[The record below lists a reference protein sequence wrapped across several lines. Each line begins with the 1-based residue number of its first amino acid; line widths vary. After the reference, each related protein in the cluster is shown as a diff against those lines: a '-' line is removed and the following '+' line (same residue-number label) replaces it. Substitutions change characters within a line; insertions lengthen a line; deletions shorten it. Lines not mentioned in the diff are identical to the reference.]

1 MEATLFL
8 IGCCSLVNC
17 VYGEMDLLGTRISR
31 YAVNSTIDLRFLS
44 TVVTVDFVN
53 SDNCSRVVGFSMQL
67 PLDAR
72 VSKMNMNSSTN
83 CKLEGEVKGEKQAE
97 AEFEQQ
103 ASQGQ
108 TAALLQAYDS
118 ANYGVQVSIPPLGA
132 TRLEI
137 TFEELLRRANSQIS
151 FQLPVSPG
159 VPVDHLVVDIV
170 VKDPWSGVLELVVF
184 NETNDK
190 KVLIEKPIYD
200 VPIRIAASQVNIT
213 YDSILDGPNPEI
225 ELPEIDIIDDV
236 EFIFEIAFFENEST
250 KKYATAHYEAKNVS
264 KETSHRLPALV
275 RAFYDTGP
283 IPGGALLIPD
293 MSRTCFTHLFNPGT
307 MQSTKPLPRNFV
319 FVIDVSGS
327 MFMNKLNDAKGAFE
341 KIIQKLNDDVD
352 HVAIHAFSNE
362 GVESFWGPEKIN
374 SENKIKAI
382 AYVNDLETVG
392 GTNLNGA
399 YIEGIKRANKMQK
412 NSTNDTDDPFVPI
425 VIILTDGQ
433 ASTGTTNS
441 VTISREVRAAN
452 AEVNAKIYAISF
464 GEGADY
470 NLLSGLSIQNNGIVV
485 KIYDGYGDAETQ
497 IEEFYQ
503 NELGSVLMSDVSVNF
518 SGSTPIQS
526 QTKNRWPVLAQGGEL
541 TSRVLLS
548 RPATGTPGGIIDN
561 PNDFI
566 QASVIGN
573 THSGKVDWMT
583 EWNLAST
590 TQPSSGEGCVKSFA
604 HSKIEELIAFRD
616 ATKSLGS
623 EMKDYA
629 PNSFYENNENINQ
642 TDSEIAEFLI
652 KTAESEAIALALEAG
667 IVWSGLTAMVTNQ
680 NESCDAE
687 KKNALICDDKDGEN
701 ELAVDDDDDLAFDE
715 YDIIP
720 YTSTT
725 SSNAPPAAPQ
735 GQQFM
740 ASQQSFAASA
750 PQQAF
755 AQAGSSNVKIASFSS
770 AKLSNAAMASL
781 LVGVMLNSSTTASMT
796 AAPVMA
802 LDDDDGLPMTTAD
815 KENLEEEAETEA
827 IESVEQE
834 MTNNE
839 NILNHNLTDNM
850 QLQPDEAEE
859 SSADIESETEV
870 IETVGDEDTNNEN
883 VLKQNL
889 TDNMQQQSGETVV
902 GTTDEAV
909 VSTTDEAVVSTT
921 DEAVVSTTDEAV
933 VSTTDEAVVSTTDEA
948 VVSTTDEPDKTGEPI
963 NSIDD
968 SSSFSMWSK
977 GTERMIWCIVA
988 LLSTIV
994 EGTMF
999 GN

>member
-1 MEATLFL
+1 MLSYRNGNQNRSHCPRNALSLHRWITEATFFL
-8 IGCCSLVNC
+8 ILCCSLVNC

-31 YAVNSTIDLRFLS
+31 YAVNSTIDMRFLS

-132 TRLEI
+132 TRLEV

-151 FQLPVSPG
+151 FQLPVSPD

-200 VPIRIAASQVNIT
+200 VPIRIAASQVDIT
-213 YDSILDGPNPEI
+213 NNSILDGPNPEV
-225 ELPEIDIIDDV
+225 ELPEIDIIEDV
-236 EFIFEIAFFENEST
+236 EFIFDIAFFENEST

-283 IPGGALLIPD
+283 IPGGAVLIPD

-327 MFMNKLNDAKGAFE
+327 MFMDKLNDAKGAFE

-433 ASTGTTNS
+433 ASAGTTNS

-518 SGSTPIQS
+518 SGSAPIQS

-573 THSGKVDWMT
+573 THSGLVDWMT
-583 EWNLAST
+583 EWNLASA

-629 PNSFYENNENINQ
+629 PNSFYENNENNNQ
-642 TDSEIAEFLI
+642 TDFEIAEFLI
-652 KTAESEAIALALEAG
+652 NTAESEAIALALEAG

-701 ELAVDDDDDLAFDE
+701 ELAVDDDDLAFDE
-715 YDIIP
+715 YDIVP

-725 SSNAPPAAPQ
+725 SSNARPAAPQ

-750 PQQAF
+750 PQRP
-755 AQAGSSNVKIASFSS
+755 SSVKIASFSS
-770 AKLSNAAMASL
+770 AKLSPAAMASL
-781 LVGVMLNSSTTASMT
+781 SVASILPSSTTASMT
-796 AAPVMA
+796 ASPVMA
-802 LDDDDGLPMTTAD
+802 LDDNDGLPMTTAD

-834 MTNNE
+834 MANNE
-839 NILNHNLTDNM
+839 NVLNHNLTDDM
-850 QLQPDEAEE
+850 QQQPDEAEE
-859 SSADIESETEV
+859 NSADIESETEV

-883 VLKQNL
+883 VLNQKL
-889 TDNMQQQSGETVV
+889 TDNMQQQSG
-902 GTTDEAV
+902 
-909 VSTTDEAVVSTT
+909 
-921 DEAVVSTTDEAV
+921 EAV